1 FGQGRAG
8 SKSRPAAEH
17 GRDRGATRSRWP
29 ASPLRA
35 PRGLIMTKVPHVD
48 IDGHPFARTTNP
60 RLLRPRSRARR
71 WACERASVRARS
83 WPSRSTQEPHPVG
96 AQMSGWRRTRPSTPR
111 DFLRFSSIR
120 FWYRTGYAIAKIA
133 AAGGQVS
140 RMGCQTG
147 GLLLL

>member
-83 WPSRSTQEPHPVG
+83 WPSRSTQDPHPVG
-96 AQMSGWRRTRPSTPR
+96 AQMSGWRRTVGIASQSDHRLGNTPPPSVNLALDQNVGKLVFPATPA
-111 DFLRFSSIR
+111 
-120 FWYRTGYAIAKIA
+120 TPPA
-133 AAGGQVS
+133 AAK
-140 RMGCQTG
+140 
-147 GLLLL
+147 